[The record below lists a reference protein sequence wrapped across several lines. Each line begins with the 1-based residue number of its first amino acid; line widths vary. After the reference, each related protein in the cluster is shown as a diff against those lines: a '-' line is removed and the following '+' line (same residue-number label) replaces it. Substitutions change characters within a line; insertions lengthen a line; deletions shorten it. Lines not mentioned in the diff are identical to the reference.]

1 MGEERIRKKREKIK
15 LPSTNDIS
23 FESEAYD
30 LVDNPPKI
38 IFKKGDSPKFDI
50 NGVKLYKEGKKGK
63 FYTLVN
69 KYFIRKKRYT
79 KESEYTYVK
88 QYSGPIYILINQFI
102 RTKDLK
108 IYKNLIRD
116 TYKSDY
122 FSFMY
127 TKYPKEEN
135 MNYIETL
142 MYYYYIYLY
151 NDIQQFPRL
160 KKPFKTLRGVD
171 NFSYYMKDHD
181 KTHYLTDF
189 LSTTISLSVAA
200 GYSYGVKNENE
211 TFNIINFIIYPNCEY
226 AYIKNYSFHPNEE
239 ELLLS
244 PFNRYLYIKEK
255 RLEENELQEYI
266 DNDPNNEYTKF
277 VNVYMK
283 DVGINM
289 AYFLVLP
296 CDFNAEFLA
305 DNIKKILKQNTPIGN
320 SFGNNDKPTIITKK
334 RTSKENDL
342 VNYFKQQL

>member
-1 MGEERIRKKREKIK
+1 MSEERVRKKREKTK

-38 IFKKGDSPKFDI
+38 ILKKSSCPKFDI
-50 NGVKLYKEGKKGK
+50 NDVKLYKEEKKGK
-63 FYTLVN
+63 FY
-69 KYFIRKKRYT
+69 I
-79 KESEYTYVK
+79 KESEHNYIK
-88 QYSGPIYILINQFI
+88 KYSGPIYMLINQFI

-108 IYKNLIRD
+108 IYKNLIKD

-122 FSFMY
+122 LGFMY
-127 TKYPKEEN
+127 SEYPKEEN

-151 NDIQQFPRL
+151 NDIKQFPRVT
-160 KKPFKTLRGVD
+160 KPFKTLRGVD
-171 NFSYYMKDHD
+171 NFTYYMKDLD

-189 LSTTISLSVAA
+189 LSTTISLAVAA
-200 GYSYGVKNENE
+200 GYSYGVKKENE

-226 AYIKNYSFHPNEE
+226 AYIKNYSLHPDEE

-266 DNDPNNEYTKF
+266 NNDPNNQYTNF
-277 VNVYMK
+277 VENYMK

-296 CDFNAEFLA
+296 CDFDADFLA
-305 DNIKKILKQNTPIGN
+305 NDIKKILKQNATIGN
-320 SFGNNDKPTIITKK
+320 SFGNNVEPGIITKK
-334 RTSKENDL
+334 RTQKENDL
-342 VNYFKQQL
+342 VNYFKERL